1 MDEVQDLRIVDDVE
15 TLKALSDPLRIGL
28 LRLMTD
34 SGPEPRAW
42 TAKELAK
49 ELGEPQTKL
58 YRHLKHLEEAGLI
71 AVAETRLVSG
81 IVEQRYV
88 AAQRRLQL
96 GRGLLSGADEGELQG
111 EVEAVALDAA
121 VNLVGSAAESFLHG
135 FEGALRSGRVD
146 IDAADDERRPVVMF
160 SDIRIP
166 PARVA
171 EFQRRFRKLVAD
183 VDAEP
188 SVAEGVPLHLMVAL
202 YSPDE

>member
-1 MDEVQDLRIVDDVE
+1 M
-15 TLKALSDPLRIGL
+15 PLW
-28 LRLMTD
+28 LMTD
-34 SGPEPRAW
+34 SGAEPRAW

-96 GRGLLSGADEGELQG
+96 GRGLLSGADEGEFQD

-121 VNLVGSAAESFLHG
+121 VNLVGAAAETFLQE
-135 FEGALRSGRVD
+135 FENALRSGRVD
-146 IDAADDERRPVVMF
+146 IDAADDARRPVVMF
-160 SDIRIP
+160 SDW
-166 PARVA
+166 RVLPERAA
-171 EFQRRFRKLVAD
+171 EFQRRFRQLVAD
-183 VDAEP
+183 IDA
-188 SVAEGVPLHLMVAL
+188 
-202 YSPDE
+202 